1 MGLFG
6 LFGKAKKETLNK
18 GLEKT
23 KESVF
28 KKLARAIVGKS
39 KVDEEVLDN
48 LEEVL
53 ISSDVG
59 VDTTVRIIER
69 IEARVE
75 RDKYM
80 GVDELNRVLR
90 EEIAALL
97 KENEVNDGS
106 SFDLPDNGQPYVIMV
121 VGVNGVG
128 KTTTLK
134 LILGL
139 LPIEK
144 GSICL
149 GSYSLALHPLQ
160 YKKQISYVSDSH
172 DIYNNLSGKEY
183 LNFIADM
190 YEVPSKTRGEIYT
203 PLIEAF
209 QVEKYLNSP
218 IKKLSHGTKQKI
230 AIIASLV
237 NDPLLWVLDE
247 PMTGLDVEAVHVL
260 KKLIK
265 GS

>member
-1 MGLFG
+1 MFFLLKVSGLSFHYQPQVPVLTDLTFAVLDG
-6 LFGKAKKETLNK
+6 E
-18 GLEKT
+18 
-23 KESVF
+23 
-28 KKLARAIVGKS
+28 IVG
-39 KVDEEVLDN
+39 
-48 LEEVL
+48 
-53 ISSDVG
+53 
-59 VDTTVRIIER
+59 
-69 IEARVE
+69 
-75 RDKYM
+75 
-80 GVDELNRVLR
+80 
-90 EEIAALL
+90 LL
-97 KENEVNDGS
+97 GK
-106 SFDLPDNGQPYVIMV
+106 
-121 VGVNGVG
+121 NGVG

-144 GSICL
+144 GSIWL
-149 GSYSLALHPLQ
+149 GNYSLEQHPMQ

-172 DIYNNLSGKEY
+172 DIYNNLTGKEY

-190 YEVPSKTRGEIYT
+190 YEVSSETRCKIYT

-247 PMTGLDVEAVHVL
+247 PMTGLDVEAVQVL
-260 KKLIK
+260 KKLIQSRATFGK
-265 GS
+265 SVLFSSHILEICEKLCDKIVIMQAGMIKKTIELRDNPSETSLEDIYMEVVNDVSVGKDFSIKQSNQ

>member
-1 MGLFG
+1 M
-6 LFGKAKKETLNK
+6 LNVSS
-18 GLEKT
+18 LSFHYQPQVPVLT
-23 KESVF
+23 DLTFSV
-28 KKLARAIVGKS
+28 LDGEIVG
-39 KVDEEVLDN
+39 
-48 LEEVL
+48 
-53 ISSDVG
+53 
-59 VDTTVRIIER
+59 
-69 IEARVE
+69 
-75 RDKYM
+75 
-80 GVDELNRVLR
+80 
-90 EEIAALL
+90 LL
-97 KENEVNDGS
+97 GK
-106 SFDLPDNGQPYVIMV
+106 
-121 VGVNGVG
+121 NGVG

-149 GSYSLALHPLQ
+149 GNYSLELNPMQ

-172 DIYNNLSGKEY
+172 DIYNNLTGKEY

-190 YEVPSKTRGEIYT
+190 YEVPSKTRGTIYT

-209 QVEKYLNSP
+209 QVEKYLNRP

-247 PMTGLDVEAVHVL
+247 PMIKSSLC
-260 KKLIK
+260 KLA
-265 GS
+265 

>member
-1 MGLFG
+1 MI
-6 LFGKAKKETLNK
+6 
-18 GLEKT
+18 LEVKNGCFSYNSRSILSGISF
-23 KESVF
+23 E
-28 KKLARAIVGKS
+28 
-39 KVDEEVLDN
+39 
-48 LEEVL
+48 LEEHKVMTVL
-53 ISSDVG
+53 G
-59 VDTTVRIIER
+59 
-69 IEARVE
+69 
-75 RDKYM
+75 
-80 GVDELNRVLR
+80 
-90 EEIAALL
+90 
-97 KENEVNDGS
+97 
-106 SFDLPDNGQPYVIMV
+106 P
-121 VGVNGVG
+121 NGVG

-149 GSYSLALHPLQ
+149 GNYSLEQHPMQ

-172 DIYNNLSGKEY
+172 DIYNNLTGKEY

-190 YEVPSKTRGEIYT
+190 YEVPSETRGKIYA

-247 PMTGLDVEAVHVL
+247 PMT
-260 KKLIK
+260 
-265 GS
+265 

>member
-1 MGLFG
+1 MRRYTENNQLTKRLNG
-6 LFGKAKKETLNK
+6 AKEVFAL
-18 GLEKT
+18 LEVSDLSFHYQPQVPVLT
-23 KESVF
+23 ELTFSV
-28 KKLARAIVGKS
+28 LDGEIVG
-39 KVDEEVLDN
+39 
-48 LEEVL
+48 
-53 ISSDVG
+53 
-59 VDTTVRIIER
+59 
-69 IEARVE
+69 
-75 RDKYM
+75 
-80 GVDELNRVLR
+80 
-90 EEIAALL
+90 LL
-97 KENEVNDGS
+97 GK
-106 SFDLPDNGQPYVIMV
+106 
-121 VGVNGVG
+121 NGVG

-149 GSYSLALHPLQ
+149 GSYSLDLHPLQ

-237 NDPLLWVLDE
+237 NDPLLWVLDG
-247 PMTGLDVEAVHVL
+247 TGCRSGSGL
-260 KKLIK
+260 KEIDSIQGGLRKI
-265 GS
+265 GSIFLSHIGNM

>member
-1 MGLFG
+1 MG
-6 LFGKAKKETLNK
+6 K
-18 GLEKT
+18 
-23 KESVF
+23 
-28 KKLARAIVGKS
+28 
-39 KVDEEVLDN
+39 
-48 LEEVL
+48 
-53 ISSDVG
+53 
-59 VDTTVRIIER
+59 
-69 IEARVE
+69 
-75 RDKYM
+75 
-80 GVDELNRVLR
+80 
-90 EEIAALL
+90 
-97 KENEVNDGS
+97 
-106 SFDLPDNGQPYVIMV
+106 
-121 VGVNGVG
+121 NGVG

-144 GSICL
+144 GSVCL
-149 GSYSLALHPLQ
+149 GNYSLEQHPMQ

-172 DIYNNLSGKEY
+172 DIYNNLTGKEY

-190 YEVPSKTRGEIYT
+190 YEVSSETRSTIYT

-247 PMTGLDVEAVHVL
+247 PMTGLDASHILEICENLCDKIVIMQAGMI
-260 KKLIK
+260 KKTIELRDNPSETSLEDIYMEVVNDVPMGEDFSIK
-265 GS
+265 QSNR